1 MDVLL
6 RFLEQTPVP
15 ALDPLVSYIN
25 TAVQAV
31 FLALF
36 VIGWIVPQKLAA
48 AQLQAQVEASSK
60 TLAQEQARS
69 ERLAVKNDEL
79 QRELYKALEVTRQQS
94 ETLAQIASRMEVSQ
108 DGHTQPRSPA
118 THNRTNNNPNRDAQA
133 GG

>member
-1 MDVLL
+1 MDNILASIMG
-6 RFLEQTPVP
+6 QSVP
-15 ALDPLVSYIN
+15 AIDPLVTWIN

-48 AQLQAQVEASSK
+48 AQLQAQVDASSK

-108 DGHTQPRSPA
+108 DGHVQPRSPA

>member
-1 MDVLL
+1 MDNILASIMG
-6 RFLEQTPVP
+6 QSVP
-15 ALDPLVSYIN
+15 AIDPLVTWIN

-48 AQLQAQVEASSK
+48 AQLQAQVEASGK